1 MDLGG
6 ERRAYRRGALDPADV
21 DADPLV
27 ALEAW
32 LGEALSSQEPE
43 PTAMTIATVAA
54 DGVPSARVVLLKAVE
69 DGGLLF
75 FTHGG
80 SRKGRELAGSPVA
93 AAVLHWPTLERQVR
107 AVGPCRPVPAA
118 RTAAYFDTR
127 PAGSRRG
134 AWASEQSAPVADR
147 ASLEA
152 RVRAAQERFPDDA
165 PGAIPVPEG
174 WGGYLLVPDEVELW
188 QGRESR
194 LHDRVQWR
202 RSGGGW
208 ERRRLQP

>member
-1 MDLGG
+1 MDLGD
-6 ERRAYRRGALDPADV
+6 ERRAYRRGALDPTDV
-21 DADPLV
+21 DPDPLV
-27 ALEAW
+27 AVAAW
-32 LGEALSSQEPE
+32 VAEALASDEPE
-43 PTAMTIATVAA
+43 PTAMTLATVGPG
-54 DGVPSARVVLLKAVE
+54 GVPSARVVLLKAVE

-75 FTHGG
+75 FTHGR
-80 SRKGRELAGSPVA
+80 SRKGRELVSTPVA
-93 AAVLHWPTLERQVR
+93 ATVLHWPSLERQVR
-107 AVGPCRPVPAA
+107 AVGPCRPVSAA

-134 AWASEQSAPVADR
+134 AWASDQSAPVADR
-147 ASLEA
+147 AALEA
-152 RVRAAQERFPDDA
+152 RVREVARRFPDDA

-202 RSGGGW
+202 RTPAGW
-208 ERRRLQP
+208 DRRRLQP